1 MGVEIV
7 ISSLEAYGKGEFK
20 STKWDIK
27 MEKEFLVWNI
37 YSGSQ

>member
-1 MGVEIV
+1 MEK
-7 ISSLEAYGKGEFK
+7 ENFK
-20 STKWDIK
+20 STKWDTK